1 MPTAGLSAIKAAGGW
16 IDGTAVVSSFIL
28 WADIGLLGARRF
40 LVCDQGLGTIA
51 GLPPSFASDVFP
63 AQDPALAKEV
73 VGVSH
78 RDLKR
83 VQELVERQ
91 PALARGAIDW
101 GFGDWE
107 ACIDAASHTGNKA
120 IAEFLLANG
129 ARPTMFSAA
138 MMGQLDVVKAFIA
151 ARPGV
156 QRNLG
161 PHRLT
166 LMWHAKQGGPDAA
179 AVVQYLTAVGDADV
193 PPPTSPLALPDR
205 DALVGKYKYGLGP
218 RDHFTIEVR
227 TDMLKREQLTIER
240 AGAPSRQSLYHV
252 GNLVFFPTGVPSTQI
267 AFAKEGA
274 KITQLIV
281 ADPNVM
287 LTARRE

>member
-1 MPTAGLSAIKAAGGW
+1 MAPRWSRRSFFGLTSGFSALGVSLLATKAWGQSPASP
-16 IDGTAVVSSFIL
+16 AS
-28 WADIGLLGARRF
+28 
-40 LVCDQGLGTIA
+40 
-51 GLPPSFASDVFP
+51 PASDVFP
-63 AQDPALAKEV
+63 ALDPALVREA

-83 VQELVERQ
+83 LRELVERQ
-91 PALARGAIDW
+91 PALARVSIDW

-120 IAEFLLANG
+120 IADFLLANG
-129 ARPTMFSAA
+129 ARPTIFSAA
-138 MMGQLDVVKAFIA
+138 MMGQVDVVKAFIA

-161 PHRLT
+161 PHGLT

-193 PPPTSPLALPDR
+193 SPPTSPLPTPDR
-205 DALVGKYKYGLGP
+205 DALVGKYTYGSGP
-218 RDHFTIEVR
+218 RDYFTIEVR

-240 AGAPSRQSLYHV
+240 SGAPSRQNLYHV
-252 GNLVFFPTGVPSTQI
+252 GNLVFFPTGVPSAKI
-267 AFAKEGA
+267 AFGREGA
-274 KITQLIV
+274 KITQLTV

>member
-1 MPTAGLSAIKAAGGW
+1 MTHAWSRRSFFGFTSGLPALGIALSATKAWAQSPAS
-16 IDGTAVVSSFIL
+16 TSS
-28 WADIGLLGARRF
+28 
-40 LVCDQGLGTIA
+40 V
-51 GLPPSFASDVFP
+51 ASDVFP
-63 AQDPALAKEV
+63 VQDPALVKEI

-91 PALARGAIDW
+91 PALARASIDW

-107 ACIDAASHTGNKA
+107 ACIDAASHVGNKP

-129 ARPTMFSAA
+129 ARPTIFSAA

-156 QRNLG
+156 QKNLG
-161 PHRLT
+161 PHGLT
-166 LMWHAKQGGPDAA
+166 LMWHAQRGGPDAA
-179 AVVQYLTAVGDADV
+179 PVVQYLTAVGGADIQ
-193 PPPTSPLALPDR
+193 PATSPLATADR
-205 DALVGKYKYGLGP
+205 DLLGGKYTYGPAP
-218 RDHFTIEVR
+218 RDSFTVEVR
-227 TDMLKREQLTIER
+227 RDMLGRDQLTIER
-240 AGAPSRQSLYHV
+240 PGAPSRQNLYHL
-252 GNLVFFPTGVPSTQI
+252 GNLVFFPTGVPSVKI

-274 KITQLIV
+274 KITQLTV

-287 LTARRE
+287 LTARRD

>member
-1 MPTAGLSAIKAAGGW
+1 MAQRWSRRSLFGLTAGLPALGVSWSATRAWGQSPA
-16 IDGTAVVSSFIL
+16 S
-28 WADIGLLGARRF
+28 
-40 LVCDQGLGTIA
+40 
-51 GLPPSFASDVFP
+51 PPSFASDVFP
-63 AQDPALAKEV
+63 SQDPALVKEV

-91 PALARGAIDW
+91 PALARASIDW

-107 ACIDAASHTGNKA
+107 ACLDAASHVGNKP

-129 ARPTMFSAA
+129 ARPTIFSAA

-161 PHRLT
+161 PHGLT

-193 PPPTSPLALPDR
+193 QPTTSPLEPPDR
-205 DALVGKYKYGLGP
+205 DALVGKYTYGPGP
-218 RDHFTIEVR
+218 RDFFTVEVR
-227 TDMLKREQLTIER
+227 RDMQGRDQVVIER
-240 AGAPSRQSLYHV
+240 AGAPSRQNLNHV
-252 GNLVFFPTGVPSTQI
+252 GNLVFFPTGVPSAKI
-267 AFAKEGA
+267 AFAREGA
-274 KITQLIV
+274 KITQLTV

>member
-1 MPTAGLSAIKAAGGW
+1 MQPRWSRRSFFGLTSGFSALGVSVLATTAWGQPPAPPA
-16 IDGTAVVSSFIL
+16 SS
-28 WADIGLLGARRF
+28 
-40 LVCDQGLGTIA
+40 
-51 GLPPSFASDVFP
+51 ASDAFP
-63 AQDPALAKEV
+63 ALDPALVREA

-83 VQELVERQ
+83 LQELVERQ
-91 PALARGAIDW
+91 PALARVSIDW

-120 IAEFLLANG
+120 IADFLLTNG
-129 ARPTMFSAA
+129 ARPTIFSAA

-161 PHRLT
+161 PHGLT
-166 LMWHAKQGGPDAA
+166 LMWHAKQGGPDAT

-193 PPPTSPLALPDR
+193 PPPTLPLATPDR
-205 DALVGKYKYGLGP
+205 DALVGRYTYGSGP
-218 RDHFTIEVR
+218 RDYFTIEVR

-240 AGAPSRQSLYHV
+240 SGAPSRQNLYHL
-252 GNLVFFPTGVPSTQI
+252 GNLVFFPTGVPSARI
-267 AFAKEGA
+267 AFAREGE
-274 KITQLIV
+274 KITQLTV

-287 LTARRE
+287 LTARRD

>member
-1 MPTAGLSAIKAAGGW
+1 MAQRWSRRSFFGLTSGFSALGVSLFATKAWGQSPA
-16 IDGTAVVSSFIL
+16 S
-28 WADIGLLGARRF
+28 
-40 LVCDQGLGTIA
+40 
-51 GLPPSFASDVFP
+51 PPSFATDVFP
-63 AQDPALAKEV
+63 SQDPALVKEV

-91 PALARGAIDW
+91 PALARASIDW

-107 ACIDAASHTGNKA
+107 SCIDAASHTGNRA
-120 IAEFLLANG
+120 IADFLLANG
-129 ARPTMFSAA
+129 ARPTIFSAA

-161 PHRLT
+161 PHGLT

-193 PPPTSPLALPDR
+193 QPTTLPLAAPDR
-205 DALVGKYKYGLGP
+205 DAIVGRYTYGSGP
-218 RDHFTIEVR
+218 RDYFTIEVR
-227 TDMLKREQLTIER
+227 RDMLGRDQLVIER
-240 AGAPSRQSLYHV
+240 PGAPARQNLYHL
-252 GNLVFFPTGVPSTQI
+252 GNLVFFPTGVPSTKI
-267 AFAKEGA
+267 AFAREGA
-274 KITQLIV
+274 KITQLTV

>member
-1 MPTAGLSAIKAAGGW
+1 MAQRWSRRSFFGLTSGFSALGVSLFATKAWGQSPA
-16 IDGTAVVSSFIL
+16 S
-28 WADIGLLGARRF
+28 
-40 LVCDQGLGTIA
+40 
-51 GLPPSFASDVFP
+51 PPSFASDVFP
-63 AQDPALAKEV
+63 AQDPALVKEV

-91 PALARGAIDW
+91 PALARASIDW

-107 ACIDAASHTGNKA
+107 ACIDAASHVGNKP
-120 IAEFLLANG
+120 IADFLLANG
-129 ARPTMFSAA
+129 ARPTIFSAA
-138 MMGQLDVVKAFIA
+138 MMGHLDVVKAFIA

-156 QRNLG
+156 QRNFG
-161 PHRLT
+161 PHGLT

-193 PPPTSPLALPDR
+193 QPTTLPLAVPDR
-205 DALVGKYKYGLGP
+205 DALVGKYTYGSGP
-218 RDHFTIEVR
+218 RDNFTIEVR
-227 TDMLKREQLTIER
+227 RDMLGRDQLVIER
-240 AGAPSRQSLYHV
+240 PGSPARQNLYHL
-252 GNLVFFPTGVPSTQI
+252 GNLVFFPTGVPSAKI
-267 AFAKEGA
+267 AFAQQGA
-274 KITQLIV
+274 KITQLTV

>member
-1 MPTAGLSAIKAAGGW
+1 MAQRWTRRSFFGLTSGLSALG
-16 IDGTAVVSSFIL
+16 VSALATRAWGQSP
-28 WADIGLLGARRF
+28 ASP
-40 LVCDQGLGTIA
+40 
-51 GLPPSFASDVFP
+51 LPSASDVFP
-63 AQDPALAKEV
+63 GQDPALVREA

-83 VQELVERQ
+83 VRELVERQ
-91 PALARGAIDW
+91 PALARAGIDW

-107 ACIDAASHTGNKA
+107 ACLDAASHTGNKA

-129 ARPTMFSAA
+129 ARPTLFSAA
-138 MMGQLDVVKAFIA
+138 MMGQLDVVKAFVA

-161 PHRLT
+161 PHGLT

-179 AVVQYLTAVGDADV
+179 AVVQYLTALGDADV
-193 PPPTSPLALPDR
+193 SPATVPLETPER
-205 DALVGKYKYGLGP
+205 DATVGRYTYGPGP
-218 RDHFTIEVR
+218 RDYFTIEVR
-227 TDMLKREQLTIER
+227 RDMLGRDQLTIER
-240 AGAPSRQSLYHV
+240 AGAPSRQNLYHV
-252 GNLVFFPTGVPSTQI
+252 GNLVFFPTGVPSAKI
-267 AFAKEGA
+267 AFAKDGA
-274 KITQLIV
+274 KITQLTV

>member
-1 MPTAGLSAIKAAGGW
+1 MAPRWSRRSFFGLTSGFSALG
-16 IDGTAVVSSFIL
+16 VS
-28 WADIGLLGARRF
+28 LLATRTWGQSPASP
-40 LVCDQGLGTIA
+40 A
-51 GLPPSFASDVFP
+51 SSASDVFP
-63 AQDPALAKEV
+63 ALDPALVREA

-83 VQELVERQ
+83 LQELVERQ
-91 PALARGAIDW
+91 PALARVSIDW

-107 ACIDAASHTGNKA
+107 ACIDAASHVGNKP
-120 IAEFLLANG
+120 IADFLLANG
-129 ARPTMFSAA
+129 ARPTIFSAA

-156 QRNLG
+156 QRTLG
-161 PHRLT
+161 PHGLT

-193 PPPTSPLALPDR
+193 PPTTSPLAAPDR
-205 DALVGKYKYGLGP
+205 DALVGKYTYGSGP
-218 RDHFTIEVR
+218 RDNFTIEVR
-227 TDMLKREQLTIER
+227 RDMLGRDQLVIER
-240 AGAPSRQSLYHV
+240 PGAPARQNLYHL
-252 GNLVFFPTGVPSTQI
+252 GNLVFFPTGVPSAKI

-274 KITQLIV
+274 KITQLTV

>member
-1 MPTAGLSAIKAAGGW
+1 MTQRWSRRSFVGLTSAFSALGVSVFAAKAWGQAP
-16 IDGTAVVSSFIL
+16 ASPL
-28 WADIGLLGARRF
+28 
-40 LVCDQGLGTIA
+40 
-51 GLPPSFASDVFP
+51 SFASEVFP
-63 AQDPALAKEV
+63 AQDPALVREV

-91 PALARGAIDW
+91 PALARASIDW

-107 ACIDAASHTGNKA
+107 ACIDAASHVGNKP

-129 ARPTMFSAA
+129 ARPTIFSAA

-156 QRNLG
+156 QRTLG
-161 PHRLT
+161 PHGLT

-179 AVVQYLTAVGDADV
+179 AVVQYLTGVGDADV
-193 PPPTSPLALPDR
+193 QPTTVALATPDR
-205 DALVGKYKYGLGP
+205 DALVGKYTYGAGP
-218 RDHFTIEVR
+218 RDYFTVEVR
-227 TDMLKREQLTIER
+227 RDMQGREQLVIER
-240 AGAPSRQSLYHV
+240 PGAPSRQNLYHL
-252 GNLVFFPTGVPSTQI
+252 GNLVFFPTGVPSAKI
-267 AFAKEGA
+267 AFAKQGT
-274 KITQLIV
+274 KITQMTV

-287 LTARRE
+287 LTARRD

>member
-1 MPTAGLSAIKAAGGW
+1 MAQRWSRRSFFGLTSGLSALG
-16 IDGTAVVSSFIL
+16 VS
-28 WADIGLLGARRF
+28 GLATRAWGQSPPA
-40 LVCDQGLGTIA
+40 
-51 GLPPSFASDVFP
+51 PPSFAGELFP
-63 AQDPALAKEV
+63 AQDPALVREV

-91 PALARGAIDW
+91 PALARASIDW

-107 ACIDAASHTGNKA
+107 ACLDAASHVGNKP

-129 ARPTMFSAA
+129 ARPTIFSAA

-161 PHRLT
+161 PHGLT

-193 PPPTSPLALPDR
+193 QPTTSPLEAPDR
-205 DALVGKYKYGLGP
+205 DALVGKYTYGPGP
-218 RDHFTIEVR
+218 RDFFTVEVR
-227 TDMLKREQLTIER
+227 RDMQGRDQVVIER
-240 AGAPSRQSLYHV
+240 AGAPSRQNLNHV
-252 GNLVFFPTGVPSTQI
+252 GNLVFFPTGVPSAKI
-267 AFAKEGA
+267 AFAREGA
-274 KITQLIV
+274 KITQLTV